1 MTRYSD
7 YIEKLKKEL
16 KEVITTNLENYH
28 YSHVLKQAMS
38 YTVLNFGK
46 MFRSTLSL
54 AILDDLCGDYSTG
67 LNFAAAIEMTHAYGL
82 IHDDL
87 PALDDARF
95 RRNKMSN
102 HLVYGEAQAILA
114 GDALQASAYDLIA
127 KTNGEPSVVLQ
138 LVSLL
143 SSLSGA
149 NGYVGGQSLD
159 IFSEHEDR
167 DFLNDEIIQ
176 KIHYGKTGALVE
188 AAVLGA
194 GYLAKTD
201 ENKLARLK
209 EMALEIGL
217 SFQIR
222 DDILDLTKGEK
233 DTGKDAKN
241 DLKKDKTTYPKLY
254 GLGKSIEIYNNHLE
268 KSLSLIDDLF
278 GEDSHTHNVVSEMLK
293 L

>member
-1 MTRYSD
+1 MTKYSD
-7 YIEKLKKEL
+7 YIEKIKQEV
-16 KEVITTNLENYH
+16 KEVVEHNIDNYN
-28 YSHVLKQAMS
+28 YSHVLKQSMS
-38 YTVLNFGK
+38 YTALNFGK
-46 MFRSTLSL
+46 MFRATLCL
-54 AILDDLCGDYSTG
+54 ALLDDLHGSYETG
-67 LNFAAAIEMTHAYGL
+67 INYAGAIEMTHAYGL

-114 GDALQASAYDLIA
+114 GDALQAGAYDLLA
-127 KTNGEPSVVLQ
+127 KTNADAEIVLK
-138 LVSLL
+138 LVTLL

-159 IFSEHEDR
+159 IITEHEDR
-167 DFLNDEIIQ
+167 DFLNNEIIE

-194 GYLAKTD
+194 GCLSKVDD
-201 ENKLARLK
+201 EKLSKLK

-222 DDILDLTKGEK
+222 DDILDITKGEK

-254 GLGKSIEIYNNHLE
+254 GLEKSIEIYNEHIK
-268 KSLSLIDDLF
+268 KSYKLIDELL
-278 GEDSHTHNVVSEMLK
+278 GENSHTHQVISEMLK

>member
-1 MTRYSD
+1 MARYSE
-7 YIEKLKKEL
+7 YIEKIRNEVKKVLTDDME
-16 KEVITTNLENYH
+16 TYN
-28 YSHVLKQAMS
+28 YSHVLKQAMG

-46 MFRSTLSL
+46 MFRATLCL
-54 AILDDLCGDYSTG
+54 AILDDLSGSYLSG
-67 LNFAAAIEMTHAYGL
+67 INFAGAIEMTHAYGL

-114 GDALQASAYDLIA
+114 GDALQAAAYDLIA
-127 KTNGEPSVVLQ
+127 KGAAAPE
-138 LVSLL
+138 VSLKL
-143 SSLSGA
+143 VTLLASLSGA

-159 IFSEHEDR
+159 IISEHEDR
-167 DFLNDEIIQ
+167 DFLNDEIIK

-194 GYLAKTD
+194 GYLAKVND
-201 ENKLARLK
+201 EELSKLK

-217 SFQIR
+217 TFQIR

-254 GLGKSIEIYNNHLE
+254 GLGKSIEIYNKHLE
-268 KSLSLIDDLF
+268 KSFELITGIL
-278 GEDSHTHNVVSEMLK
+278 GENSKTYLVVDEMLK

>member
-1 MTRYSD
+1 MAKYSD
-7 YIEKLKKEL
+7 YIEKLKKEV
-16 KEVITTNLENYH
+16 KDVVTSDMNTYN
-28 YSHVLKQAMS
+28 YSHVLKQAMG

-46 MFRSTLSL
+46 MFRATLCL
-54 AILDDLCGDYSTG
+54 AILDDLSGSYHSG
-67 LNFAAAIEMTHAYGL
+67 INFAGAIEMTHAYGL

-114 GDALQASAYDLIA
+114 GDALQAGAYDLIA
-127 KTNGEPSVVLQ
+127 KGDAEPSVSLK
-138 LVSLL
+138 LVTLL
-143 SSLSGA
+143 ASLSGA

-159 IFSEHEDR
+159 IISEHEDR
-167 DFLNDEIIQ
+167 DFLNDEIIK

-194 GYLAKTD
+194 GYLAKADDITI
-201 ENKLARLK
+201 EKLK

-217 SFQIR
+217 TFQIR

-254 GLGKSIEIYNNHLE
+254 GLGKSIEIYNKHLE
-268 KSLSLIDDLF
+268 NSFKLINELL
-278 GEDSHTHNVVSEMLK
+278 GKNSHTYQVVDEMLK

>member
-1 MTRYSD
+1 MRYSD
-7 YIEKLKKEL
+7 YIENLKKDV
-16 KEVITTNLENYH
+16 KNVVASNIDTYN
-28 YSHVLKQAMS
+28 YSHVLKQSMS
-38 YTVLNFGK
+38 YTALNFGK
-46 MFRSTLSL
+46 MFRSTLCL
-54 AILDDLCGDYSTG
+54 ALLDDLSGSYESG
-67 LNFAAAIEMTHAYGL
+67 INFAGAIEMTHAYGL

-114 GDALQASAYDLIA
+114 GDALQAGAYDLVA
-127 KTNGEPSVVLQ
+127 KSKVDSAIVLK
-138 LVSLL
+138 LVMLL
-143 SSLSGA
+143 ASLSGA

-159 IFSEHEDR
+159 IISEHEDR
-167 DFLNDEIIQ
+167 DFLNDEIIK

-194 GYLAKTD
+194 GYLAKVD
-201 ENKLARLK
+201 EETINKLK
-209 EMALEIGL
+209 DIALEIGL

-254 GLGKSIEIYNNHLE
+254 GLGKSIEIYNAHLE
-268 KSLSLIDDLF
+268 KSMSLINNLL
-278 GEDSHTHNVVSEMLK
+278 GENSHTHMVVSEMLK